1 MSKFEWHDE
10 RLRAA
15 IDESRSAIQMRL
27 RELDRV
33 SHDIKEFERFL
44 EESAVRE
51 RTQHMFAESSHA
63 IGDPIDAQE
72 YGESAAEEI
81 CEYIVW
87 EKLAN
92 SDRWRL
98 MYSRTH
104 RDGWFSAD
112 SMEEVPGGFVF
123 EGEPK
128 VLELRPLIETES
140 DVRLRA
146 SEALPNLLNLIAA
159 NTKISRLA

>member
-10 RLRAA
+10 RLRTA
-15 IDESRSAIQMRL
+15 IDKSRSAIQTRL
-27 RELDRV
+27 QELNRV
-33 SHDIKEFERFL
+33 SHDVKEFERFL
-44 EESAVRE
+44 VESAVFE
-51 RTQHMFAESSHA
+51 RAQYMFVNDSHA

-87 EKLAN
+87 EKLVN

-98 MYSRTH
+98 MYLRTH
-104 RDGWFSAD
+104 RYGWFSVD
-112 SMEEVPGGFVF
+112 DMEEVPGGFVF
-123 EGEPK
+123 EDEPK
-128 VLELRPLIETES
+128 VIELRPLIETES

-146 SEALPNLLNLIAA
+146 HEALPNLLNLIAA